1 MIENQAKNSKKDKI
15 LNVIFIAISVILI
28 CFMFFTV
35 KFWIS
40 LSVVKGDSMN
50 PSLQSGDILITNML
64 TTPKE
69 ATKLKESYLK
79 DGTKTFYNIDGT
91 FSYEIKENEF
101 FVLGDNRGNS
111 EDSRYFGPINSDRI
125 IGVVHEFWIDK
136 KQITTQIFAF
146 RGN

>member
-64 TTPKE
+64 TTPKRGE
-69 ATKLKESYLK
+69 VVVFKFDENNDYIKRVIAISGDTI
-79 DGTKTFYNIDGT
+79 YND
-91 FSYEIKENEF
+91 EN
-101 FVLGDNRGNS
+101 GD
-111 EDSRYFGPINSDRI
+111 
-125 IGVVHEFWIDK
+125 V
-136 KQITTQIFAF
+136 
-146 RGN
+146 